1 MNAFPNSL
9 RACRGFTLLEF
20 LVALTILALM
30 LGVTMNSL
38 NFSVRT
44 SNSVETAILATEQV
58 HLVHRAL
65 RQQIRAAMPVL
76 RQTESAMNEVDFTG
90 RADSLELIAP
100 LRGLDTYSGPYRI
113 RLEVQNDTGFTG
125 NEGRLVMHYIRYTPD
140 TASDWTEEG
149 GSTVVLDGFA
159 SASLAYRP
167 ASSTSTEDWMD
178 EWHDPMR
185 LPGLVRLSIEY
196 PPGSQRIAPDLVV
209 PIRSISQSR
218 MLQLG
223 GR

>member
-1 MNAFPNSL
+1 MFMTAD
-9 RACRGFTLLEF
+9 RGFTLLEF

-65 RQQIRAAMPVL
+65 RQQIQTAMPVL
-76 RQTESAMNEVDFTG
+76 RQTDSARKEVDFSG

-100 LRGLDTYSGPYRI
+100 LRGLGTYSGPYRI
-113 RLEVQNDTGFTG
+113 RFEVQNDTGFGG
-125 NEGRLVMHYIRYTPD
+125 NQGRLVMHYIRYSPD
-140 TASDWTEEG
+140 TAADWTEEG

-159 SASLAYRP
+159 SAALDYRP
-167 ASSTSTEDWMD
+167 ASSASGEDWID
-178 EWHDPMR
+178 EWRDTMR
-185 LPGLVRLSIEY
+185 LPGLVRLRIEY
-196 PPGSQRIAPDLVV
+196 PPGSQRVAPDLVV

-218 MLQLG
+218 LLQRG